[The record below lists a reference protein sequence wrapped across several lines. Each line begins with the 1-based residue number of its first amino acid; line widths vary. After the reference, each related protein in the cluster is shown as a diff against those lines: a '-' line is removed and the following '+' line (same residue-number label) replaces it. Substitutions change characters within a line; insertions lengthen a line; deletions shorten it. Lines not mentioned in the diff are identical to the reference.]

1 MASIRKEIDIDVAPA
16 RVWEAIRDVGEAH
29 RRLFPGILSDVRMD
43 GDARVVTFANGLSV
57 REAIVDLDDTNMRF
71 AYSASGGRAT
81 HHNASFQV
89 YENDG
94 GSRVVWIV
102 DLLPNDIT
110 ASIDA
115 LMSAGAAAMKATLES
130 VTPSISS

>member
-1 MASIRKEIDIDVAPA
+1 MASIRKEIDIDLAPA

-29 RRLFPGILSDVRMD
+29 HRLFPGILSHVRMD
-43 GDARVVTFANGLSV
+43 GDGRVVTFSNGLCV
-57 REAIVDLDDTNMRF
+57 REAIVDLDDTSMRF

-89 YENDG
+89 YENEG

-110 ASIDA
+110 ESIDA
-115 LMSAGAAAMKATLES
+115 LMNAGASVMKATLES
-130 VTPSISS
+130 VTPSVSS